1 MYQDDELNVT
11 SILKNKNE
19 SLIDQ
24 EPVEKRS
31 VQTMTFKKDYDI
43 DGAIAGVGNGE
54 VAETVFY
61 GGHGREYN
69 LPNRNAQVS

>member
-1 MYQDDELNVT
+1 
-11 SILKNKNE
+11 
-19 SLIDQ
+19 
-24 EPVEKRS
+24 
-31 VQTMTFKKDYDI
+31 MTFKKDYDI
-43 DGAIAGVGNGE
+43 DGAIAGVENSE